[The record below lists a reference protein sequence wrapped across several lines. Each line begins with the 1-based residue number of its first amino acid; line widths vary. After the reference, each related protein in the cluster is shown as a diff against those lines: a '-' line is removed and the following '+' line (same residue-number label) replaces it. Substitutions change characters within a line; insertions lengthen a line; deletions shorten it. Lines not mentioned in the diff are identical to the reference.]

1 MTVYGLQG
9 PGLQV
14 GADTGAADA
23 KACVEL
29 EQGTMPGALYMTPI
43 CSDELVKRLCERQSR
58 VRATINV
65 AV

>member
-9 PGLQV
+9 PGLQA

-23 KACVEL
+23 KSRVGF
-29 EQGTMPGALYMTPI
+29 EQGAMPGALYMTPI
-43 CSDELVKRLCERQSR
+43 CSDELVQRLCEWQSR